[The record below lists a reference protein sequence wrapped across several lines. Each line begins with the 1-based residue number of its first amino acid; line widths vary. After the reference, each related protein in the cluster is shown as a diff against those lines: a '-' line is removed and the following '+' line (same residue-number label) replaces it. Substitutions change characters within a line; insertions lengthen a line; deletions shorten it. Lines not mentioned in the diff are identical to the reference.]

1 MNLGFGMTMKEER
14 CECRP
19 VAIGQAMAAAADIEG
34 AVARA
39 KVAARASVARDQ
51 RARRDLD
58 VLRTNYP
65 GWNIYRRRDQN
76 GRERWV
82 AELISVITPEM
93 KEAGAVATIDL
104 SDAVALAAALS
115 WQTDVLHQFRAP

>member
-1 MNLGFGMTMKEER
+1 MKQEER
-14 CECRP
+14 CERRP
-19 VAIGQAMAAAADIEG
+19 TAIGQVMAVAVGIEG

-39 KVAARASVARDQ
+39 EVAARASVARDQ

-93 KEAGAVATIDL
+93 REAGAVATIDL
-104 SDAVALAAALS
+104 SDAVALTSVLS
-115 WQTDVLHQFRAP
+115 WQTALLHQFCAP